1 MFDAEHLRRVLVNLL
16 DNARRHASHRPGAI
30 LLALRAGSEMRAEF
44 SVLSDGA
51 PIPADVEPY
60 LFEPFF
66 STRSRGAGLGLYI
79 CRELCESYGAR
90 IDYRLLPPDSP
101 RRNEFFVDVRRAAL
115 QPAEARPRPHLMT
128 TASHFSL
135 LVVDDEPD
143 LRTLY
148 ELTLLREGYDLDTAG
163 TVQEALLHLKDRT
176 YSAVITDMRLP
187 DGSGLDVLHWLEE
200 NGRREKAIVITAYG
214 SAENAVEA
222 LKAGAYDYL
231 TKPVDLKQFRG
242 VVASALGRGGGGP
255 TVDPS
260 SLPSEQHRGA
270 VPQAAR
276 GAAGRAA
283 AGAGDTG
290 EPGARHAWPATRRRC
305 SRCAR
310 WSRRWRAAWRRC
322 SSPASRAPARS
333 WSRAPSTRSARAA
346 AMPFVPVN
354 CSAIPEQ
361 LLEAEFFGYRKGA
374 FTGANDDRDG
384 FFQAANGGTLFLDE
398 IGDLPLSMQSKLL
411 RAIQERSVRP
421 VGAVAEQPVDVRLL
435 SATHK
440 DLGAEVQAG
449 QFRQDLYYRLNV
461 IQIRVP
467 PLRERLEDLMGISER
482 VLERLARDAGVWP
495 APRLTR
501 DALVHLA
508 RYPFPGNVRELENLL
523 HRAVAL
529 SGGEELD
536 VYDLGLPESVFT
548 DSAAQELDRL
558 PTEAS
563 VAEAATLAPSLPAEE
578 PLPNDLARYLDEVE
592 RDILVRALEHHRY
605 NRTAAGIS
613 LGLSL
618 RQMRYR
624 MARLGVNVGGDLTG
638 TDRE

>member
-1 MFDAEHLRRVLVNLL
+1 
-16 DNARRHASHRPGAI
+16 
-30 LLALRAGSEMRAEF
+30 
-44 SVLSDGA
+44 
-51 PIPADVEPY
+51 
-60 LFEPFF
+60 
-66 STRSRGAGLGLYI
+66 
-79 CRELCESYGAR
+79 
-90 IDYRLLPPDSP
+90 
-101 RRNEFFVDVRRAAL
+101 
-115 QPAEARPRPHLMT
+115 MT

-187 DGSGLDVLHWLEE
+187 DGSGLDVLRWLEE
-200 NGRREKAIVITAYG
+200 SNRREKAIVITAYG
-214 SAENAVEA
+214 SSENAVEA

-242 VVASALGRGGGGP
+242 VVASALGRGGGGAP
-255 TVDPS
+255 TVDPTT
-260 SLPSEQHRGA
+260 LPSEHRG
-270 VPQAAR
+270 PSTPR
-276 GAAGRAA
+276 PPR
-283 AGAGDTG
+283 
-290 EPGARHAWPATRRRC
+290 PAPAPTPT
-305 SRCAR
+305 
-310 WSRRWRAAWRRC
+310 
-322 SSPASRAPARS
+322 PASAALGRMAGQSMAMQQVRSLVEKVARS
-333 WSRAPSTRSARAA
+333 MAPVLVAGESGTGKELVARAIHEVSVRS

-374 FTGANDDRDG
+374 FTGANDDREG

-411 RAIQERSVRP
+411 RSIQERSVRP
-421 VGAVAEQPVDVRLL
+421 VGAVTEVPVDVRLL

-440 DLGAEVQAG
+440 DLGAEVHAG

-467 PLRERLEDLMGISER
+467 PLRERLEDLMGISSL

-501 DALVHLA
+501 DALVHLS

-529 SGGEELD
+529 SGAEELD

-548 DSAAQELDRL
+548 DSAAQELDQISAAV
-558 PTEAS
+558 ESA
-563 VAEAATLAPSLPAEE
+563 AEPGSHAARMAPVEE
-578 PLPNDLARYLDEVE
+578 PLPNDLAKYLDDVE
-592 RDILVRALEHHRY
+592 RDILVRALEHHRF

-624 MARLGVNVGGDLTG
+624 MARLNVNVGGDSG
-638 TDRE
+638 GVDRE

>member
-1 MFDAEHLRRVLVNLL
+1 
-16 DNARRHASHRPGAI
+16 
-30 LLALRAGSEMRAEF
+30 
-44 SVLSDGA
+44 
-51 PIPADVEPY
+51 
-60 LFEPFF
+60 
-66 STRSRGAGLGLYI
+66 
-79 CRELCESYGAR
+79 
-90 IDYRLLPPDSP
+90 
-101 RRNEFFVDVRRAAL
+101 
-115 QPAEARPRPHLMT
+115 MT

-187 DGSGLDVLHWLEE
+187 DGSGLDVLRWLEE
-200 NGRREKAIVITAYG
+200 SNRREKAIVITAYG
-214 SAENAVEA
+214 SSENAVDA

-242 VVASALGRGGGGP
+242 VVASALGRGGSGAP
-255 TVDPS
+255 TVDPTT
-260 SLPSEQHRGA
+260 LPSEHRIAG
-270 VPQAAR
+270 PPRPAR
-276 GAAGRAA
+276 VV
-283 AGAGDTG
+283 
-290 EPGARHAWPATRRRC
+290 
-305 SRCAR
+305 
-310 WSRRWRAAWRRC
+310 
-322 SSPASRAPARS
+322 APAPAPVSAALGRMAGQSMAMQQVRS
-333 WSRAPSTRSARAA
+333 LVEKVARSMAPVLVAGESGTGKELVARAIHEVSVRG

-374 FTGANDDRDG
+374 FTGANDDREG

-421 VGAVAEQPVDVRLL
+421 VGAVTELPVDVRLL

-501 DALVHLA
+501 DALVHLS

-529 SGGEELD
+529 SGAEELD

-548 DSAAQELDRL
+548 DSAAQELDQIAAAAE
-558 PTEAS
+558 TAIEAIRGQ
-563 VAEAATLAPSLPAEE
+563 TRMAPVED
-578 PLPNDLARYLDEVE
+578 PLPNDLAKYLDDVE
-592 RDILVRALEHHRY
+592 RDILVRALEHHRF

-624 MARLGVNVGGDLTG
+624 MARLNVNVGGDAG
-638 TDRE
+638 NPDRE

>member
-1 MFDAEHLRRVLVNLL
+1 
-16 DNARRHASHRPGAI
+16 
-30 LLALRAGSEMRAEF
+30 
-44 SVLSDGA
+44 
-51 PIPADVEPY
+51 
-60 LFEPFF
+60 
-66 STRSRGAGLGLYI
+66 
-79 CRELCESYGAR
+79 
-90 IDYRLLPPDSP
+90 
-101 RRNEFFVDVRRAAL
+101 
-115 QPAEARPRPHLMT
+115 MT
-128 TASHFSL
+128 SASHFSL

-148 ELTLLREGYDLDTAG
+148 ELTLLREGYDIETAS
-163 TVQEALLHLKDRT
+163 TVEEALLHLKDRT

-187 DGSGLDVLHWLEE
+187 DGTGLDLLRRLEE
-200 NGRREKAIVITAYG
+200 QGRREKAIVITAYG

-231 TKPVDLKQFRG
+231 TKPVDLKQFRA
-242 VVASALGRGGGGP
+242 VVASALGRGGPSVP
-255 TVDPS
+255 TMDPS
-260 SLPSEQHRGA
+260 TLPSEHGGPAPIRPA
-270 VPQAAR
+270 RLVVPAA
-276 GAAGRAA
+276 
-283 AGAGDTG
+283 
-290 EPGARHAWPATRRRC
+290 P
-305 SRCAR
+305 
-310 WSRRWRAAWRRC
+310 
-322 SSPASRAPARS
+322 PASAALRRMAGPSAAMQQVRALVDKVARS
-333 WSRAPSTRSARAA
+333 MAPVLVSGESGTGKELVARAIHEVSVRS

-374 FTGANDDRDG
+374 FTGANDDREG

-411 RAIQERSVRP
+411 RSIQERSVRP
-421 VGAVAEQPVDVRLL
+421 VGAVTEVPVDVRLL

-440 DLGAEVQAG
+440 DLGAEVHAG

-467 PLRERLEDLMGISER
+467 PLRERLEDLMGISSL

-501 DALVHLA
+501 DALVHLS

-529 SGGEELD
+529 SGAEELD

-548 DSAAQELDRL
+548 DSAAQELDQISAAV
-558 PTEAS
+558 ESA
-563 VAEAATLAPSLPAEE
+563 AEPGSHAARMAPVEE
-578 PLPNDLARYLDEVE
+578 PLPNDLAKYLDDVE
-592 RDILVRALEHHRY
+592 RDILVRALEHHRF

-624 MARLGVNVGGDLTG
+624 MARLNVSVGGDSG
-638 TDRE
+638 GVDRE